1 MGYVSKRISGALFVV
16 FGAVTLIFIV
26 LYWLPGDP
34 AQLIAGDDASPALVA
49 RLRAQLGSDQPLWT
63 QYIHYIQGLATGDL
77 GRSFATGESVFSR
90 LAAQAPATLELA
102 AFSLLVTV
110 VLGVILGMV
119 SAVHRNDWID
129 TTIQSVMLA
138 LASMPSFWLGILF
151 ILIFSVW
158 LRWLP
163 AIGNGSVAQLMLPVA
178 TMGLASA
185 GRLAPMVRNNLVEV
199 LDEPFVATLRAKG
212 LLERPVL
219 YQHVLR
225 SALIPTVTLL
235 GVIVGELLGGLVVI
249 ETLFARQGLGRI
261 IAEAIGNKDIPM
273 VQGAV
278 LFFAVVYVTIN
289 LFVDLSYRWI
299 DPRIAL

>member
-1 MGYVSKRISGALFVV
+1 
-16 FGAVTLIFIV
+16 
-26 LYWLPGDP
+26 
-34 AQLIAGDDASPALVA
+34 
-49 RLRAQLGSDQPLWT
+49 
-63 QYIHYIQGLATGDL
+63 
-77 GRSFATGESVFSR
+77 
-90 LAAQAPATLELA
+90 
-102 AFSLLVTV
+102 
-110 VLGVILGMV
+110 
-119 SAVHRNDWID
+119 
-129 TTIQSVMLA
+129 
-138 LASMPSFWLGILF
+138 
-151 ILIFSVW
+151 
-158 LRWLP
+158 
-163 AIGNGSVAQLMLPVA
+163 
-178 TMGLASA
+178 
-185 GRLAPMVRNNLVEV
+185 MVRNNLVDV

-212 LLERPVL
+212 LLERAVL

-225 SALIPTVTLL
+225 SALIPKVTLL

>member
-1 MGYVSKRISGALFVV
+1 
-16 FGAVTLIFIV
+16 
-26 LYWLPGDP
+26 
-34 AQLIAGDDASPALVA
+34 
-49 RLRAQLGSDQPLWT
+49 
-63 QYIHYIQGLATGDL
+63 LATGDL

-151 ILIFSVW
+151 MLIFSVW

-199 LDEPFVATLRAKG
+199 
-212 LLERPVL
+212 
-219 YQHVLR
+219 
-225 SALIPTVTLL
+225 
-235 GVIVGELLGGLVVI
+235 LGGLVVI